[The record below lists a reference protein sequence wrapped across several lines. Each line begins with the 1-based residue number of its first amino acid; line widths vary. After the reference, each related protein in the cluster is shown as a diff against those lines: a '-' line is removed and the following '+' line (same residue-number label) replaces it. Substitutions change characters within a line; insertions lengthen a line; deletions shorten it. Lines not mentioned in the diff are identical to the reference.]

1 MTNKTYDT
9 FNPQLLLLVK
19 GFNRN
24 KPEKCHELSTFE
36 IFIKKLHCIFIFIYI
51 FVFIKSVKQISLSV
65 EIYLK
70 FK

>member
-36 IFIKKLHCIFIFIYI
+36 IFIKNSIVFLYLYIYI
-51 FVFIKSVKQISLSV
+51 C
-65 EIYLK
+65 IYK
-70 FK
+70 KC

>member
-36 IFIKKLHCIFIFIYI
+36 IFIKKTPLYFYIYI
-51 FVFIKSVKQISLSV
+51 YIC
-65 EIYLK
+65 IYK
-70 FK
+70 KC